1 MSQIPASREQ
11 LSPLKRAILELR
23 ELRARLD
30 EADRIQREPIA
41 IIGMGFRLPG
51 GAHEESSLW
60 RILSDGV
67 DVITEIPGDRWDLEA
82 YYDPDPDKPGKMN
95 CRHGAFLSGVDR
107 FDAEFFGISPRE
119 AASMDPQHRL
129 LLETSWQALET
140 AAIAPASL
148 RDTKMGAFVG
158 VSTNDY
164 GRMVYADEEGIDA
177 YSTVGNSY
185 SAAAGRLS
193 YFFGVHGPSLAIDTA
208 CSSSL
213 VAVHQ
218 ACRSLRQG
226 ECNLALAA
234 GVNVILTPHANINF
248 CKSRMLAPDG
258 RCKTFDASADG
269 YVRGEGCAVV
279 VLKPLSSALASGDRI
294 LAVIRGSAVNQDG
307 RSGGLTAPNG
317 PAQEAVIREALVAAD
332 VVPHEVSY
340 LEAHGT
346 GTSLGDPIEVR
357 AACAVLCKDRPPDQ
371 PLAIGSIKTNIGHL
385 EAAAGVAGLLKVI
398 LAFQHKL
405 IPPHLHLKKK
415 NPYIDWDQWPIVVP
429 TALTPWNPA
438 NGRCIAGV
446 SSFGFSG
453 TNAHV
458 VVSEPPPAAMSSE
471 SLGQNFVQMSGTP
484 LQLLPLSARN
494 ESALLE
500 LAGRYQQ
507 LFSKNP
513 NLELAD
519 VCHTA
524 GIGRSHF
531 EYRLAVVAADL
542 PEAEARLAACLSG
555 RKDRRLFSGR
565 RTKSVAPGVVFMF
578 TGQGSQY
585 RGMARELF
593 ETQPV
598 FRRELEKCAAILKPL
613 LPVALLD
620 LFFADDIQS
629 RNENK
634 DHPLNQTRY
643 TQPALF
649 ALEYA
654 LATMWRSWGVEPVTV
669 LGHSVGEYVAAC
681 VAGVFSLEDGLQ
693 LIAER
698 GRLIGALPGGGVM
711 AAVSAHE
718 SRISK
723 AVQALGSRVS
733 VACINGPANV
743 VVSGESEA
751 VHSLLSALK
760 DEGVQ
765 SRSLVV
771 SHAFHSELMDPILD
785 AFVRAAAK
793 VRYSEP
799 SIPIVSNVTGRLATP
814 GLMSNPEYWR
824 RHIREPVQFAGSIRF
839 VRETGQSVFLEIGPQ
854 PVLSGMARATAPETD
869 VVWAMSLN
877 RNQKNWDSLLE
888 AASTLYVNGIDL
900 DWRGLPTTRKGKR
913 LSLPTYPFQ
922 RSRFWLENRK
932 PHDDTVARVAG
943 LDAEN
948 WFYRLEWRAQR
959 PLAMAAG
966 HGGIAL
972 ADLTPA
978 IMGEEASK
986 RLSRGYW
993 IVLGDADGI
1002 GERVADFILERGQEC
1017 VLVSQGQ
1024 EYQFAKGT
1032 RATIDPLRPQD
1043 FERLFLEATAA
1054 HMCPLNGVLN
1064 LWPAN
1069 EQIRTETT
1077 ATEWEATQQRVA
1089 AEVLHATQAFLALPS
1104 HSFSIDARIWIV
1116 TRGGQPV
1123 PFEGSSS
1130 DSVSEPIQA
1139 LAWGLARVI
1148 SLEHPGR
1155 FGAII
1160 DLDPATASRESAA
1173 ALWSE
1178 IELGDEEDAV
1188 AYRDGQR
1195 FLPRLVHAERPPAK
1209 PFSLSSHGSYVVTGG
1224 LGGLGLLITEWLATR
1239 GAGQIVLVSR
1249 RAFPDCRLWSD
1260 LPTDDPHR
1268 AAVQTIIRAEK
1279 LGAKVTVEQGDVG
1292 DEKAMRVILDRFSKA
1307 DFPLRG
1313 IIHCAVDMT
1322 GHSIRDLD
1330 LEAFR
1335 KMCHPKA
1342 LGAWVLHRLTSELD
1356 LDFFILFSSITALW
1370 GAGGLGHYAAAN
1382 QTLDSLAHWRR
1393 RCGLPALSV
1402 NWGTWDEMRVATKG
1416 DKELFK
1422 RSGLRP
1428 MPAAQALT
1436 ALERLIQNHTGTA
1449 DHSPAV
1455 ASAVV
1460 ASVDWEALRGVYE
1473 ARRARPIFS
1482 EIKSQRA
1489 EFQKSRIERPSISR
1503 PDFLGQLRRAPASRR
1518 REILFAQLRSVAG
1531 EVLGF
1536 EPGREIDLE
1545 QGLFDMGMDSLMA
1558 VELKGR
1564 LERSLDLQLPSSVL
1578 FNYPN
1583 IRALTGYI
1591 LAEAFDSEPFKET
1604 TGALS
1609 NGAQALSDI
1618 EALNDASEDEIA
1630 NLLLT
1635 RLEQLK

>member
-1 MSQIPASREQ
+1 MSQSQASREQ

-23 ELRARLD
+23 ELRAKL
-30 EADRIQREPIA
+30 EGADRSQREPIA

-60 RILSDGV
+60 RILSDGI

-82 YYDPDPDKPGKMN
+82 YYDPDPDMPGKMN

-129 LLETSWQALET
+129 LLETSWQALEN

-164 GRMVYADEEGIDA
+164 GRMVYDDEEGIDA

-193 YFFGVHGPSLAIDTA
+193 YFFGVHGPSMAIDTA

-234 GVNVILTPHANINF
+234 GVNVILTPQANINF
-248 CKSRMLAPDG
+248 CKSRMLASDG

-269 YVRGEGCAVV
+269 YVRGEGCAVL

-357 AACAVLCKDRPPDQ
+357 AACAVLCKDRSPDQ

-385 EAAAGVAGLLKVI
+385 EAAAGIAGLLKVI

-405 IPPHLHLKKK
+405 IPANLHLKKK
-415 NPYIDWDQWPIVVP
+415 NPYIDWDRWPIVIP

-438 NGRCIAGV
+438 NGRRIAGV

-458 VVSEPPPAAMSSE
+458 IVSEPPPAEISSE
-471 SLGQNFVQMSGTP
+471 LPGQNAVQLSATP
-484 LQLLPLSARN
+484 VQLLPLSARN

-513 NLELAD
+513 NLQLAD

-531 EYRLAVVAADL
+531 EYRLAMVAADL
-542 PEAEARLAACLSG
+542 PEAEERLAAFLSD
-555 RKDRRLFSGR
+555 RKDRGFSGR
-565 RTKSVAPGVVFMF
+565 RIKSVTPGVVFMF
-578 TGQGSQY
+578 SGQGSQY
-585 RGMARELF
+585 PGMARELF

-598 FRRELEKCAAILKPL
+598 FRRELEKCAEILKPL
-613 LPVALLD
+613 FPVPLLE
-620 LFFADDIQS
+620 LFFADDSQS
-629 RNENK
+629 RDENK
-634 DHPLNQTRY
+634 ENLLSQTQY
-643 TQPALF
+643 TQPVLF

-698 GRLIGALPGGGVM
+698 GRLIGALPAGGMM
-711 AAVSAHE
+711 AAVSADE
-718 SRISK
+718 SRVAK
-723 AVQALGSRVS
+723 AIQARGSRVA

-743 VVSGESEA
+743 VVSGESEEIE
-751 VHSLLSALK
+751 SLLSALK
-760 DEGVQ
+760 DEGVH

-785 AFVRAAAK
+785 SFVRAAAK

-799 SIPIVSNVTGRLATP
+799 LIPIVSNVTGRLVTP

-824 RHIREPVQFAGSIRF
+824 GHIRKPVQFAGSIRF
-839 VRETGQSVFLEIGPQ
+839 LRETGQSVFLEIGPQ
-854 PVLSGMARATAPETD
+854 PVLSVMARATAPETD

-877 RNQKNWDSLLE
+877 RSQKNWESLLE
-888 AASTLYVNGIDL
+888 AASTLYVHGIDL
-900 DWRGLPTTRKGKR
+900 DWRCLPTTRKGKPI
-913 LSLPTYPFQ
+913 SLPTYPFQ

-932 PHDDTVARVAG
+932 PHDDTVAPVAG
-943 LDAEN
+943 SDAES
-948 WFYRLEWRAQR
+948 WFYCLEWRAQR

-966 HGGIAL
+966 RGGIGR
-972 ADLTPA
+972 ADFTSA
-978 IMGEEASK
+978 VMGEDKSK
-986 RLSRGYW
+986 KISHGFW

-1002 GERVADFILERGQEC
+1002 GEIVADFISERGQEC
-1017 VLVSQGQ
+1017 VLVSPAQ
-1024 EYQFAKGT
+1024 EYQFGKGT
-1032 RATIDPLRPQD
+1032 RAKIDPLRPKD
-1043 FERLFLEATAA
+1043 FERLFLEASEA

-1064 LWPAN
+1064 LWPGN
-1069 EQIRTETT
+1069 EQIGTETT
-1077 ATEWEATQQRVA
+1077 ATEWEAAQQRVA
-1089 AEVLHATQAFLALPS
+1089 AGVLHATQAFLALPS
-1104 HSFSIDARIWIV
+1104 YSSSRDARIWIV

-1130 DSVSEPIQA
+1130 DRVSEPIQA

-1160 DLDPATASRESAA
+1160 DLDPVTAGRESAA

-1178 IELGDEEDAV
+1178 IELGDDEDAV

-1195 FLPRLVHAERPPAK
+1195 FLPRLVHTERPPAK
-1209 PFSLSSHGSYVVTGG
+1209 PFSLSSRGSYVVTGG
-1224 LGGLGLLITEWLATR
+1224 LGGLGLLITEWLAAR

-1249 RAFPDCRLWSD
+1249 RAFPDRRLWSD

-1268 AAVQTIIRAEK
+1268 AVVQTIIRAEK
-1279 LGAKVTVEQGDVG
+1279 LGSKVTVEQGDVG
-1292 DEKAMRVILDRFSKA
+1292 NEEAMRVILDPFSKA

-1313 IIHCAVDMT
+1313 IIHCAMDMT
-1322 GHSIRDLD
+1322 GYSIRDLD

-1342 LGAWVLHRLTSELD
+1342 LGAWVLHRLTSEMD

-1370 GAGGLGHYAAAN
+1370 GASGLGHYAAAN
-1382 QTLDSLAHWRR
+1382 QTLDSLANWRR
-1393 RCGLPALSV
+1393 RRGLPALSV
-1402 NWGTWDEMRVATKG
+1402 NWGTWDEMRVATKA
-1416 DKELFK
+1416 DKELFE
-1422 RSGLRP
+1422 RAGLRP
-1428 MPAAQALT
+1428 MPAARALA

-1449 DHSPAV
+1449 DHSSAV

-1482 EIKSQRA
+1482 EIQSQRA
-1489 EFQKSRIERPSISR
+1489 EFQKSRIERLSISR

-1518 REILFAQLRSVAG
+1518 REILVAQLRSLAG

-1536 EPGREIDLE
+1536 EPCREIDLE

-1564 LERSLDLQLPSSVL
+1564 LERSLDLQLSSSVM
-1578 FNYPN
+1578 FDYPN
-1583 IRALTGYI
+1583 IRALTDYI
-1591 LAEAFDSEPFKET
+1591 LTEAFDSEPFKET